1 MLLSFFKKSQLS
13 VVILVVIIS
22 AAIWLKTFMNGL
34 SYPFI
39 FDTINMPLYA
49 ILVKYINHSI
59 ILSNIITFSLVMA
72 IAFYLLHLNSKF
84 IIIKQRTYLPALFY
98 LLISTAFIPIQRIN
112 PAIFATFFI
121 LLALDHIF
129 AIYQKGNPLDNL
141 FRAGISLGIA
151 SLFYAPAIPFYLI
164 IFMGLLLLRAF
175 SLREWFVAMLGI
187 ALPWGFLML
196 TYFWLNIDISQ
207 TFELVKSNLITDTE
221 SSIDELIPII
231 FTSAIGLPTI
241 VALFYLIPSMA
252 NQKIS
257 VRKYH
262 TLFFWILFIGAA
274 SFALI
279 PTASYEMAYILAIP
293 LSFQLTNYFANARK
307 GFWAEVLFTLI
318 IIAALAIQLYFTFA

>member
-22 AAIWLKTFMNGL
+22 VAIWLKTFLNGL

-49 ILVKYINHSI
+49 ILVKYINQSI

-84 IIIKQRTYLPALFY
+84 IIVKQRTYLPALFY

-164 IFMGLLLLRAF
+164 IFMGLLLLRSF

-196 TYFWLNIDISQ
+196 TYFWLNIDFSQ
-207 TFELVKSNLITDTE
+207 TFELVKSNLMTDTE
-221 SSIDELIPII
+221 SSVDELIPII

-241 VALFYLIPSMA
+241 VSLFYLIPSMA

-262 TLFFWILFIGAA
+262 TLFFWIIFIGAV

-307 GFWAEVLFTLI
+307 GFWTELLFTLI

>member
-22 AAIWLKTFMNGL
+22 VAIWLKTFLNGL

-49 ILVKYINHSI
+49 ILVKYINQSI
-59 ILSNIITFSLVMA
+59 ILSNIITFSFVMA

-98 LLISTAFIPIQRIN
+98 LLISTAFVPIQRIN

-151 SLFYAPAIPFYLI
+151 SLIYAPAIPFYLI
-164 IFMGLLLLRAF
+164 IFMGLLLLRSF
-175 SLREWFVAMLGI
+175 SLREWFVAVLGI

-196 TYFWLNIDISQ
+196 TYYWLNIDISK

-231 FTSAIGLPTI
+231 FTSVIGLPTL

-279 PTASYEMAYILAIP
+279 PTTSYEIAYILAIP

-307 GFWAEVLFTLI
+307 SFWAELLFTLI